1 MSLTINSLYFS
12 NFRNYPTLSL
22 DDFGL
27 LTVFVGQNAIGK
39 TNIIEGI
46 QLMTS
51 LQSFRHPKLEHLLL
65 DSEKPA
71 QIKISADDGNRLLD
85 VELRIT
91 DKKKQYILNGKNKRA
106 VELKG
111 LIPSVV
117 FTPDDLDLVK
127 GSHSKRRDTLDL
139 LGSQLSPNYYTIRHD
154 YDNVLKHKNKLL
166 KNDIDPMMLDSINE
180 MVIQVGSQLSCYR
193 AALLKK
199 YIVHVIE
206 RYEALS
212 SNRET
217 LQIMY
222 TPSWE
227 PYDEMKFKEF
237 SFTRDDAKE
246 KLYASLQSRVGEEIA
261 RHKSVVGPHA
271 DRIDFFI
278 DGKNAAIF
286 GSQGQQRT
294 IVLACKLAEVA
305 VIEEMLQQKPIL
317 LLDDV
322 MSELD
327 QQRRKELISY
337 IENGIQAFI
346 TTANLSYFDEM
357 LPDYANMVALPLDG
371 R

>member
-1 MSLTINSLYFS
+1 MSLTINSLNFS

-22 DDFGL
+22 DNFGL

-65 DSEKPA
+65 DTEKPA
-71 QIKISADDGNRLLD
+71 HIKISVDDGNRLLD
-85 VELRIT
+85 LALQIT
-91 DKKKQYILNGKNKRA
+91 DKKKQYALNGKNKRA
-106 VELKG
+106 AELKG
-111 LIPSVV
+111 LLPSVI
-117 FTPDDLDLVK
+117 FTPDDLDLIK
-127 GSHSKRRDTLDL
+127 GSHSNRRDSLDL
-139 LGSQLSPNYYTIRHD
+139 LGSQLSPNYYTVKHD
-154 YDNVLKHKNKLL
+154 YENVIKHKNKLL
-166 KNDIDPMMLDSINE
+166 KDDIDPVLLDSINE
-180 MVIQVGSQLSCYR
+180 MVIQVGSQLACYR

-199 YIVHVIE
+199 FIPHIIE

-212 SNRET
+212 SQRET
-217 LQIMY
+217 LQVTY

-227 PYDEMKFKEF
+227 TYDEMHVHEYT
-237 SFTRDDAKE
+237 FTREDAKE
-246 KLYASLQSRVGEEIA
+246 ALYTSLQSRVGEELA

-271 DRIDFFI
+271 DKIDFFI

-327 QQRRKELISY
+327 QQRRKELIGY
-337 IENGIQAFI
+337 IENGTQAFI
-346 TTANLSYFDEM
+346 TTANLSYFDDM
-357 LPDYANMVALPLDG
+357 LPDYARMIALPLE
-371 R
+371 